1 MRQKMPRRGTLR
13 NGTDRILQ
21 HFHIF
26 VWTDSLGLSRLSA
39 LLVITA
45 LPHLMSILLALDLSA
60 IFLTIPNFTEESK
73 PPCWQTSGQHGGV
86 KCLKGTVLT

>member
-13 NGTDRILQ
+13 NGTDRILK
-21 HFHIF
+21 HFHIL

-45 LPHLMSILLALDLSA
+45 LPYLMSIPLALDLGA

-73 PPCWQTSGQHGGV
+73 PPCWQTSEQYGGV
-86 KCLKGTVLT
+86 KCLKGTVST